1 MMPRVV
7 CSHYRVDPPALGAR
21 AVVVR
26 CLDCGAELVA
36 TPPAP
41 PAVVREAA

>member
-7 CSHYRVDPPALGAR
+7 CSHYRVAPAELGAR
-21 AVVVR
+21 GVVAK

-41 PAVVREAA
+41 PAVREAA